1 MWLRAEKNLGLYWA
15 IMRNNFI
22 TAAHIAGIMN
32 FEADVESR
40 SSEKRSER
48 KLNGSY
54 FHSVLTHF

>member
-32 FEADVESR
+32 FEADAESR
-40 SSEKRSER
+40 SSEKRS
-48 KLNGSY
+48 
-54 FHSVLTHF
+54 